1 MFPNCG
7 FSNKIVAKT
16 TPPFGSK
23 LQYFSPFHAGPFSA
37 AQWKLTPIRAG
48 VKRAVKVQHKGFPT
62 FSGGTQMKHWA
73 NKMIRKQEQWIMQYH
88 NKYTF
93 LKIVRNKI

>member
-23 LQYFSPFHAGPFSA
+23 LQYFSPFHADPFST
-37 AQWKLTPIRAG
+37 AQRKITPLRAG
-48 VKRAVKVQHKGFPT
+48 VKRAGKVQHKSFPT
-62 FSGGTQMKHWA
+62 FSVGTQMKHWA
-73 NKMIRKQEQWIMQYH
+73 KMIWKQEQ
-88 NKYTF
+88 
-93 LKIVRNKI
+93 